1 METPYDLV
9 TMIIF
14 AGLVVLFLQRSM
26 APPEQQ
32 DKMIFYLPPSL
43 GCMGSNYAG
52 NQAWENGDLQYLHI
66 VAILGIVAVLA
77 YSWFVLKPFAK
88 AP

>member
-1 METPYDLV
+1 METPYDLI

-32 DKMIFYLPPSL
+32 DKMLYYLPPAL
-43 GCMGSNYAG
+43 GCAGANYVG
-52 NQAWENGDLQYLHI
+52 NGAWKDGWPDYFHVLAV
-66 VAILGIVAVLA
+66 VAILAVLA